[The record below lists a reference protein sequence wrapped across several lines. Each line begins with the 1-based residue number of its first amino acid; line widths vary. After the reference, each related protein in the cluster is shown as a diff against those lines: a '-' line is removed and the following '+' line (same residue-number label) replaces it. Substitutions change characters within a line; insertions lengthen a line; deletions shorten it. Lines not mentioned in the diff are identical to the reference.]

1 MLERALFKFS
11 AKTPAEAPL
20 FQLPPRKGN
29 YRPFPI
35 VCALPRLAVFA
46 FRLLAASVAFFVFC
60 HNPRQGNEP
69 LYTLVLTDA
78 P

>member
-29 YRPFPI
+29 YGPFPI

-46 FRLLAASVAFFVFC
+46 FRLLAASMRFFFLLFS
-60 HNPRQGNEP
+60 RR
-69 LYTLVLTDA
+69 
-78 P
+78 